1 MGWFILY
8 SDVNECLTERPCD
21 GNATCADTLG
31 SYTCTCNAG
40 FTGDGLTC
48 QSKSIHNSVVT

>member
-40 FTGDGLTC
+40 FTGDGVTC
-48 QSKSIHNSVVT
+48 QSKSIHNSV